1 MAWTFDFMLTVFRA
15 LGGTADNLRLGEGAY
30 GRGLFAIDPENEVRL
45 HVPENLL
52 IPVEDVQFVEG
63 ALKVNPEASIG
74 APERTFFENYQ
85 ESMSW
90 GAGGRRQAL
99 AFIESV
105 DSLPAAIRA
114 ILSDEFGIKPLL
126 DGDNEARARRWFL
139 NSRKIDRGPRDVVM
153 PVVEL
158 INHSTNGVLYR
169 IDDGVWV
176 TGKFQDEV
184 LVHYSITDPFGIF
197 QAFGFASPE
206 RVAFSLPLKH
216 EKRRITVLRDVNF
229 RAKLGS
235 FEVPE
240 HRVEAGTLVLTSLM
254 IGNANFPRLS
264 RGIFQH
270 LMRDAGLPDADET
283 FDLILHENRMK
294 FLKLLQA
301 LEACS
306 GDLPDT
312 LRKMVRYQLQAMSFC
327 IGTRVP

>member
-126 DGDNEARARRWFL
+126 DGDNE
-139 NSRKIDRGPRDVVM
+139 
-153 PVVEL
+153 
-158 INHSTNGVLYR
+158 
-169 IDDGVWV
+169 
-176 TGKFQDEV
+176 
-184 LVHYSITDPFGIF
+184 
-197 QAFGFASPE
+197 
-206 RVAFSLPLKH
+206 
-216 EKRRITVLRDVNF
+216 
-229 RAKLGS
+229 
-235 FEVPE
+235 
-240 HRVEAGTLVLTSLM
+240 TL
-254 IGNANFPRLS
+254 
-264 RGIFQH
+264 
-270 LMRDAGLPDADET
+270 
-283 FDLILHENRMK
+283 
-294 FLKLLQA
+294 
-301 LEACS
+301 
-306 GDLPDT
+306 
-312 LRKMVRYQLQAMSFC
+312 
-327 IGTRVP
+327 